1 MQLDMTKGRP
11 LPVILKFTIPLIIG
25 NVFQQLYNMVDTI
38 IVGRYVGADAL
49 AAVGSTGTIMFLLT
63 GFSQGITA
71 GFSILISQRYGAKD
85 ENGVKRA
92 VANGIFLSIF
102 FTLLLTFS
110 CLFLMKLLLTVMNT
124 PENIFDDAYSYIMI
138 ITAGIVANIFYNLL
152 SAYLRAVGNS
162 KVPLFFLVFSACLN
176 VVLDLLFVVKLQM
189 GIFCLLKCYF
199 GSVFH
204 HPAPYGR
211 VRCCMGNQLSSGY
224 FCGTLCNL
232 HLV

>member
-162 KVPLFFLVFSACLN
+162 KVPLFFL
-176 VVLDLLFVVKLQM
+176 
-189 GIFCLLKCYF
+189 LKCYF